1 MIEAAFGQGTSI
13 FARTTERLSRIF
25 AAAGHVPQVSTRF
38 RDWQRCQ
45 SAIHGHEPPGEE
57 TFIPQTYLALLARLH
72 ARRFV
77 APRRPFS
84 SDEELLEVIN
94 VDYFSRRGIGNFG
107 EGDIFSWIPLEDRW
121 ELDLDDLVLETV
133 RGLADDLAPYD
144 LAGALPGI

>member
-1 MIEAAFGQGTSI
+1 M
-13 FARTTERLSRIF
+13 
-25 AAAGHVPQVSTRF
+25 PQVSTRF
-38 RDWQRCQ
+38 REWQRCQ

-57 TFIPQTYLALLARLH
+57 TFIHQTYLALLARLL

-107 EGDIFSWIPLEDRW
+107 EGDIFSWIPPEDRW
-121 ELDLDDLVLETV
+121 ELDLDDLALETV
-133 RGLADDLAPYD
+133 QGLADDLAPYD
-144 LAGALPGI
+144 LGDALPGI

>member
-1 MIEAAFGQGTSI
+1 M
-13 FARTTERLSRIF
+13 
-25 AAAGHVPQVSTRF
+25 
-38 RDWQRCQ
+38 
-45 SAIHGHEPPGEE
+45 
-57 TFIPQTYLALLARLH
+57 LARLL

-121 ELDLDDLVLETV
+121 GLDLDDLTLETV
-133 RGLADDLAPYD
+133 QGLADDLAPYD
-144 LAGALPGI
+144 LGNALPGILDGLYRQPAPETPRWLDENNVEDALGLGKHPD